1 MFFSKELVPKH
12 SEILLKGNLFL
23 QRYIRN
29 HCKAFAYLH
38 AHKGLMKSEGNLIC
52 NYNFSGDDQTEEFFS
67 YILK

>member
-1 MFFSKELVPKH
+1 MFFSKELVPKD

-38 AHKGLMKSEGNLIC
+38 AHKGLMKSEGESNM
-52 NYNFSGDDQTEEFFS
+52 
-67 YILK
+67 